1 MSSGQSFSRSLLKL
15 PLSVLVKGTAIPSN
29 PIEDL
34 NIDLI
39 KPIVYALP
47 FRSNVDLLTLQKQAM
62 SLGLPDPLSPLEI
75 NGKTLNRFVFI
86 AARPTVMNNDNDVP
100 TDSVSLFTDLLE
112 LHKLD
117 SELDVQMIPATV
129 LWGRKP
135 GKEENQKPYL
145 QPMNGP
151 QKAKAVMAAGRDC
164 LVRFSPVVSLRYM
177 ADSHGTDSAIAHKL
191 ARVARIHFSRQKLAA
206 SGPNLPQRQVLFA
219 RLLKSPAIE
228 LAIADEAKSKNISI
242 DKARKEAHDIMDEIA
257 ADFSYSLVKNGDRI
271 LSWLWTKLYQGL
283 HINNASTVRRLAQDG
298 HEIVYVPCHRSHM
311 DYLLL
316 SYVLYHEGMVPPHI
330 AAGINLNFFPAGP
343 LFRRGGAFFIR
354 RSFKGNKLYSTI
366 FREYLAELF
375 AKGYSVEYFSE
386 GGRSRTGRLL
396 QAKTGM
402 LAMTIQAMLRGLN
415 RPVTL
420 VPVYIGYEH
429 VMEVGTYAKELRGKR
444 KEKENAGLV
453 LRTLRKLRNF
463 GLGYVNFG
471 EPIQLNQYLN
481 EHAPEWTKDIDSMGG
496 NKPQWM
502 NPVVNDL
509 ANKMMTHINDAA
521 AANAL
526 TLCATAL
533 LASRQRALSRDS
545 LINQIECYLKLL
557 KNNPYSST
565 STIPTESAE
574 ELVDH
579 AISLDKFVIET
590 DSMGDI
596 ISLDRSQ
603 SILMTYYRNNIIH
616 LFALPS
622 LIAQMIIRQRNL
634 SVEKIQANVAQIYPF
649 LKKELF
655 LSYQEDELD
664 ELVVKTLHEFA
675 DQKMISL
682 DGDKLEINQS
692 NNQPLVLLGRT
703 ITETLQRYSIAMNLL
718 VAYPELG
725 KSDLEQKS
733 QDIAQRLGRLHGINA
748 PEFFDKGVFTA
759 MFNTLKQQKY
769 LDNDGNCDTKKTQQF
784 ARLLFTLLYPEVKL
798 TIEESIHQLQS

>member
-1 MSSGQSFSRSLLKL
+1 MSSGQSFSRSMMKL
-15 PLSVLVKGTAIPSN
+15 PLSVLVKGTSIPSN

-34 NIDLI
+34 NIDLG

-47 FRSNVDLLTLQKQAM
+47 FRSSVDLLTLQKHALE
-62 SLGLPDPLSPLEI
+62 LGLPDPLSPLEI
-75 NGKTLNRFVFI
+75 NGKSLQRYVFI
-86 AARPTVMNNDNDVP
+86 ASRKTLVQDDDHVP
-100 TDSVSLFTDLLE
+100 SSSIAVFTELLQ
-112 LHKLD
+112 LHESD
-117 SELDVQMIPATV
+117 SELDVQVIPATV

-135 GKEENQKPYL
+135 GKENTQKPYL
-145 QPMNGP
+145 QAMNGLE
-151 QKAKAVMAAGRDC
+151 KSRAVLLAGRDC

-177 ADSHGTDSAIAHKL
+177 ANSHGTDSTIAHKL

-206 SGPNLPQRQVLFA
+206 SGPNLPSRQALFD
-219 RLLKSPAIE
+219 RLLKSEAIKKAIE
-228 LAIADEAKSKNISI
+228 DEAKSKNISI
-242 DKARKEAHDIMDEIA
+242 EKASKEAQDIMDEIA
-257 ADFSYSLVKNGDRI
+257 ANFSYSLIKRGEKI
-271 LSWLWTKLYQGL
+271 LGWLWNKLYQGL
-283 HINNASTVRRLAQDG
+283 HINNASTVRKLAQDG

-343 LFRRGGAFFIR
+343 IFRHGGAFFIR

-402 LAMTIQAMLRGLN
+402 LAMTIQAMLRGMN

-429 VMEVGTYAKELRGKR
+429 VMEVATYAKELRGKR

-453 LRTLRKLRNF
+453 LRTIRKLRNF
-463 GLGYVNFG
+463 GKGYVNFG

-481 EHAPEWTKDIDSMGG
+481 EHSPEWTKDIDPIGTS
-496 NKPQWM
+496 KPQWM
-502 NPVVNDL
+502 TPVVNDL
-509 ANKMMTHINDAA
+509 AIKMMTNINDAA
-521 AANAL
+521 ATNAL

-545 LINQIECYLKLL
+545 LVSQIDCYLSLL
-557 KNNPYSST
+557 KNVPYSET
-565 STIPTESAE
+565 FTVPKDSAE
-574 ELVDH
+574 DLVKH
-579 AISLDKFVIET
+579 AEALNKFLIESDT
-590 DSMGDI
+590 MGDI
-596 ISLDRSQ
+596 ISLDRHQ

-622 LIAQMIIRQRNL
+622 LVAQMLIRQREL
-634 SVEKIQANVAQIYPF
+634 SITDIQKNVAIIYPF

-655 LSYQEDELD
+655 LSYPE
-664 ELVVKTLHEFA
+664 
-675 DQKMISL
+675 
-682 DGDKLEINQS
+682 DKLEEVVANIISELERQGMIMVKDNEVTINQS
-692 NNQPLVLLGRT
+692 NSQPLMLLGRT
-703 ITETLQRYSIAMNLL
+703 ISETLQRYSIALNLL
-718 VAYPELG
+718 AENPDLD
-725 KSDLEQKS
+725 KSELEQKS

-748 PEFFDKGVFTA
+748 PEFFDKGVFA
-759 MFNTLKQQKY
+759 SMFATLKQQAY
-769 LDNDGNCDTKKTQQF
+769 LDSDGNCDLEKTAVF
-784 ARLLFTLLYPEVKL
+784 AKLLYSMLYPEVRL
-798 TIEESIHQLQS
+798 TIEESIHQAE

>member
-15 PLSVLVKGTAIPSN
+15 PLSVMVKGTTIPSN
-29 PIEDL
+29 PIDDL
-34 NIDLI
+34 NIDLT

-47 FRSNVDLLTLQKQAM
+47 FRSNVDLLTLQKQAL

-75 NGKTLNRFVFI
+75 NGKTLTRYVFI
-86 AARPTVMNNDNDVP
+86 ASRPTVMSNDNDVP
-100 TDSVSLFTDLLE
+100 SESVSLFTELLE

-135 GKEENQKPYL
+135 GKEENHKPYL

-219 RLLKSPAIE
+219 RLMKSPAIE
-228 LAIADEAKSKNISI
+228 KAIEDEAQSKNISI
-242 DKARKEAHDIMDEIA
+242 EKARKEAHDIMDEIA
-257 ADFSYSLVKNGDRI
+257 ADFSYGLVKNGDRI
-271 LSWLWTKLYQGL
+271 LGWLWTKLYQGL

-343 LFRRGGAFFIR
+343 IFRRGGAFFIR

-366 FREYLAELF
+366 FREYLSELF

-429 VMEVGTYAKELRGKR
+429 VMEVGTYAKELRGSR

-481 EHAPEWTKDIDSMGG
+481 EHAPEWTKDIDRMGG
-496 NKPQWM
+496 SKPQWM
-502 NPVVNDL
+502 NPVVNGL

-521 AANAL
+521 ATNAL

-557 KNNPYSST
+557 KNNPYSNT
-565 STIPTESAE
+565 STVPTETAE

-590 DSMGDI
+590 DTMGDI

-622 LIAQMIIRQRNL
+622 LIAQMIIRQRN
-634 SVEKIQANVAQIYPF
+634 VTIEKIQENVAQIYPF

-655 LSYQEDELD
+655 LSYKEEELN
-664 ELVVKTLHEFA
+664 ELVVKILNEFIE
-675 DQKMISL
+675 QKMVCQ

-692 NNQPLVLLGRT
+692 NNQSLVLLGRT

-718 VAYPELG
+718 VADQELG

-759 MFNTLKQQKY
+759 MFNTLKEQQY
-769 LDNDGNCDTKKTQQF
+769 LDSDGNCDLEKTQQF
-784 ARLLFTLLYPEVKL
+784 AKLLFALLYPEVKL
-798 TIEESIHQLQS
+798 TIEESIHQLQA

>member
-1 MSSGQSFSRSLLKL
+1 MSSGQSFSRSIMKL
-15 PLSVLVKGTAIPSN
+15 PLSVLVKGTSIPSN

-34 NIDLI
+34 NIDLG

-47 FRSNVDLLTLQKQAM
+47 FRSSVDLLTLQKHALE
-62 SLGLPDPLSPLEI
+62 LGLPDPLSPLEI
-75 NGKTLNRFVFI
+75 NGKSLQRYVFI
-86 AARPTVMNNDNDVP
+86 ASRKTLVQDDDHVP
-100 TDSVSLFTDLLE
+100 SSSIAVFTELLQ
-112 LHKLD
+112 LHESD
-117 SELDVQMIPATV
+117 SELDVQVIPATV

-135 GKEENQKPYL
+135 GKENTQKPYL
-145 QPMNGP
+145 QAMNGLE
-151 QKAKAVMAAGRDC
+151 KSKAVLLAGRDC

-177 ADSHGTDSAIAHKL
+177 ANSHGTDSTIAHKL

-206 SGPNLPQRQVLFA
+206 SGPNLPSRQALFD
-219 RLLKSPAIE
+219 RLLKSEAIKKAIE
-228 LAIADEAKSKNISI
+228 DEAKSKNISI
-242 DKARKEAHDIMDEIA
+242 EKASKEAQDIMDEIA
-257 ADFSYSLVKNGDRI
+257 ANFSYSLIKRGEKI
-271 LSWLWTKLYQGL
+271 LGWLWNKLYQGL
-283 HINNASTVRRLAQDG
+283 HINNASTVRKLAQDG

-343 LFRRGGAFFIR
+343 IFRHGGAFFIR

-402 LAMTIQAMLRGLN
+402 LAMTIQAMLRGMN

-429 VMEVGTYAKELRGKR
+429 VMEVATYAKELRGKR

-453 LRTLRKLRNF
+453 LRTIRKLRNF
-463 GLGYVNFG
+463 GKGYVNFG

-481 EHAPEWTKDIDSMGG
+481 EHSPEWTKDIDPIGTS
-496 NKPQWM
+496 KPQWM
-502 NPVVNDL
+502 TPVVNDL
-509 ANKMMTHINDAA
+509 ATKMMTHINDAA
-521 AANAL
+521 ATNAL

-545 LINQIECYLKLL
+545 LVSQIDCYLSLL
-557 KNNPYSST
+557 KNVPYSET
-565 STIPTESAE
+565 FTVPKDSAE
-574 ELVDH
+574 DLVKH
-579 AISLDKFVIET
+579 AESLNKFLIESDT
-590 DSMGDI
+590 MGDI
-596 ISLDRSQ
+596 ISLDRHQ

-622 LIAQMIIRQRNL
+622 LVAQMLIRQREL
-634 SVEKIQANVAQIYPF
+634 SITDIQKNVAIIYPF

-655 LSYQEDELD
+655 LSYPEDALEEVVANIISEL
-664 ELVVKTLHEFA
+664 ERQGMIMVKDNEVT
-675 DQKMISL
+675 
-682 DGDKLEINQS
+682 INQS
-692 NNQPLVLLGRT
+692 NSQPLMLLGRT
-703 ITETLQRYSIAMNLL
+703 ISETLQRYSIALNLL
-718 VAYPELG
+718 VENPDLD
-725 KSDLEQKS
+725 KSELEQKS

-748 PEFFDKGVFTA
+748 PEFFDKGVFA
-759 MFNTLKQQKY
+759 SMFATLKQQAY
-769 LDNDGNCDTKKTQQF
+769 LDSDGNCDLEKTTVF
-784 ARLLFTLLYPEVKL
+784 AKLLYSMLYPEVRL
-798 TIEESIHQLQS
+798 TIQESIHQAE

>member
-1 MSSGQSFSRSLLKL
+1 MKL
-15 PLSVLVKGTAIPSN
+15 PLSVLVKGTSIPSN

-34 NIDLI
+34 NIDLG

-47 FRSNVDLLTLQKQAM
+47 FRSSVDLLTLQKHALE
-62 SLGLPDPLSPLEI
+62 LGLPDPLSPLEI
-75 NGKTLNRFVFI
+75 NGKSLQRYVFI
-86 AARPTVMNNDNDVP
+86 ASRKTLVQDDDHVP
-100 TDSVSLFTDLLE
+100 SSSIAVFTELLQ
-112 LHKLD
+112 LHESD
-117 SELDVQMIPATV
+117 SELDVQVIPATV

-135 GKEENQKPYL
+135 GKENTQKPYL
-145 QPMNGP
+145 QAMNGLE
-151 QKAKAVMAAGRDC
+151 KSKAVLLAGRDC

-177 ADSHGTDSAIAHKL
+177 ANSHGTDSTIAHKL

-206 SGPNLPQRQVLFA
+206 SGPNLPSRQALFD
-219 RLLKSPAIE
+219 RLLKSEAIKKAIE
-228 LAIADEAKSKNISI
+228 DEAKSKNISI
-242 DKARKEAHDIMDEIA
+242 EKASKEAQDIMDEIA
-257 ADFSYSLVKNGDRI
+257 ANFSYSLIKRGEKI
-271 LSWLWTKLYQGL
+271 LGWLWNKLYQGL
-283 HINNASTVRRLAQDG
+283 HINNASTVRKLAQDG

-343 LFRRGGAFFIR
+343 IFRHGGAFFIR

-402 LAMTIQAMLRGLN
+402 LAMTIQAMLRGMN

-429 VMEVGTYAKELRGKR
+429 VMEVATYAKELRGKR

-453 LRTLRKLRNF
+453 LRTIRKLRNF
-463 GLGYVNFG
+463 GKGYVNFG

-481 EHAPEWTKDIDSMGG
+481 EHSPEWTKDIDPIGTS
-496 NKPQWM
+496 KPQWM
-502 NPVVNDL
+502 TPVVNDL
-509 ANKMMTHINDAA
+509 ATKMMTHINDAA
-521 AANAL
+521 ATNAL

-545 LINQIECYLKLL
+545 LVSQIDCYLSIL
-557 KNNPYSST
+557 KNVPYSET
-565 STIPTESAE
+565 FTVPKDSAE
-574 ELVDH
+574 DLVKH
-579 AISLDKFVIET
+579 AESLNKFLIESDT
-590 DSMGDI
+590 MGDI
-596 ISLDRSQ
+596 ISLDRHQ

-622 LIAQMIIRQRNL
+622 LVAQMLIRQREL
-634 SVEKIQANVAQIYPF
+634 SITDIQKNVAIIYPF

-655 LSYQEDELD
+655 LSYPEDALEEVVANIISEL
-664 ELVVKTLHEFA
+664 ERQGMIMVKDNEVT
-675 DQKMISL
+675 
-682 DGDKLEINQS
+682 INQS
-692 NNQPLVLLGRT
+692 NSQPLMLLGRT
-703 ITETLQRYSIAMNLL
+703 ISETLQRYSIALNLL
-718 VAYPELG
+718 VENPDLD
-725 KSDLEQKS
+725 KSELEQKS

-748 PEFFDKGVFTA
+748 PEFFDKGVFA
-759 MFNTLKQQKY
+759 SMFATLKQQAY
-769 LDNDGNCDTKKTQQF
+769 LDSDGNCDLEKTTVF
-784 ARLLFTLLYPEVKL
+784 AKLLYSMLYPEVRL
-798 TIEESIHQLQS
+798 TIQESIHQAE

>member
-1 MSSGQSFSRSLLKL
+1 MSSGQSFSRSLMKL
-15 PLSVLVKGTAIPSN
+15 PLSVLVKGTSIPSN
-29 PIEDL
+29 PVEDL
-34 NIDLI
+34 NIDLS

-47 FRSNVDLLTLQKQAM
+47 FRSSVDILTLQKHALE
-62 SLGLPDPLSPLEI
+62 LGLPDPLSKLEI
-75 NGKTLNRFVFI
+75 NGKSLQRYVFI
-86 AARPTVMNNDNDVP
+86 SSRKTLLQDDDYVP
-100 TDSVSLFTDLLE
+100 SSSIEVFSELLSLHAD
-112 LHKLD
+112 D
-117 SELDVQMIPATV
+117 SELDVQVIPATV

-135 GKEENQKPYL
+135 GKENNQKPYL
-145 QPMNGP
+145 QAMNGLE
-151 QKAKAVMAAGRDC
+151 KSKAVLLAGRDC

-177 ADSHGTDSAIAHKL
+177 ANSHGTDSTIAHKL

-206 SGPNLPQRQVLFA
+206 SGPNLPSRQALFD
-219 RLLKSPAIE
+219 RLLKSEAIKKAIE
-228 LAIADEAKSKNISI
+228 DEAQAKNISI
-242 DKARKEAHDIMDEIA
+242 EKASKEAQDIMDEIA
-257 ADFSYSLVKNGDRI
+257 ANFSYSLIKRGEKI
-271 LSWLWTKLYQGL
+271 LGWLWNKLYQGL
-283 HINNASTVRRLAQDG
+283 HISNASTVRKLAQDG

-343 LFRRGGAFFIR
+343 IFRHGGAFFIR

-402 LAMTIQAMLRGLN
+402 LAMTIQAMLRGMN

-429 VMEVGTYAKELRGKR
+429 VMEVATYAKELRGKR
-444 KEKENAGLV
+444 KEKENASLV
-453 LRTLRKLRNF
+453 IRTIRKLRNF
-463 GLGYVNFG
+463 GKGYVNFG

-481 EHAPEWTKDIDSMGG
+481 EHSPEWTKDIDPMGTS
-496 NKPQWM
+496 KPQWM

-509 ANKMMTHINDAA
+509 ATKMMTHINDAA
-521 AANAL
+521 ATNAL

-545 LINQIECYLKLL
+545 LVSQINCYLSLL
-557 KNNPYSST
+557 KNVPYSAT
-565 STIPTESAE
+565 FTVPKDSAE
-574 ELVDH
+574 DLVKH
-579 AISLDKFVIET
+579 AESLNKFLIES

-596 ISLDRSQ
+596 ISLDRHQ

-622 LIAQMIIRQRNL
+622 LIAQMTIRQRGL
-634 SVEKIQANVAQIYPF
+634 SIEAIQKNVAAIYPF

-655 LSYQEDELD
+655 LSYDESQLEGVVSNIID
-664 ELVVKTLHEFA
+664 ELVS
-675 DQKMISL
+675 QGMIVVS
-682 DGDKLEINQS
+682 DNEVTINQS
-692 NNQPLVLLGRT
+692 NSQALMLLGRT
-703 ITETLQRYSIAMNLL
+703 ISETLQRYSIALNLL
-718 VAYPELG
+718 AENPELD

-748 PEFFDKGVFTA
+748 PEFFDKGVFA
-759 MFNTLKQQKY
+759 SMFATLKQQQY
-769 LDNDGNCDTKKTQQF
+769 LDNDGNCDLEKTQQF
-784 ARLLFTLLYPEVKL
+784 AKLLYSMLYPEVRL
-798 TIEESIHQLQS
+798 TIQESIHQVE